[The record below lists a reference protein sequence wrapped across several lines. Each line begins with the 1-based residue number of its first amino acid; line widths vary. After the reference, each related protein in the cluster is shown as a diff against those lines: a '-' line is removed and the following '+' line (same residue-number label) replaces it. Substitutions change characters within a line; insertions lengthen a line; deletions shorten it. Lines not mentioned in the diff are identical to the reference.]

1 MNENSKIPA
10 TIITGFLGSGKTTLL
25 NNIIKNESEINFA
38 IIENEFGEIN
48 IDKDLIIGVED
59 NIYDLKNGC
68 VCCTL
73 NDEFANTILE
83 LFSSGR
89 KFNHLIV
96 ETTGIADPN
105 MVAASFYE
113 KIIRDNLYFNG
124 TVCVVDASTFEEKF
138 YRENIMLRQISF
150 ADIILLNKCDLASEE
165 EIKNAVS
172 VSKKLNPES
181 RIITSINCNS
191 DTKNILDINAYEH
204 KAINTEPVHIQ
215 EDIYSSYAFTFD
227 EEFDADLFKYAITTI
242 NTIFGKDMLR
252 IKGIIYY
259 AGSNEKHIFQSIKD
273 FGDIYPTARNIG
285 EKRESKIVFIGRKLK
300 KETIL
305 KELNSA
311 LAERI

>member
-1 MNENSKIPA
+1 MKEHSKIPA

-25 NNIIKNESEINFA
+25 NNIIKNESDINFA

-89 KFNHLIV
+89 KFDHLIV

-124 TVCVVDASTFEEKF
+124 TVCVVDASAFNEKF

-150 ADIILLNKCDLASEE
+150 ADVILMNKSDLAAQED
-165 EIKNAVS
+165 IKNAVAE
-172 VSKKLNPES
+172 SKKLNSES
-181 RIITSINCNS
+181 RIITSINCNT
-191 DTKNILDINAYEH
+191 DTKKILDINAYTNKIIH
-204 KAINTEPVHIQ
+204 KATDHIHQ
-215 EDIYSSYAFTFD
+215 DSYSSYAFSFD
-227 EEFDADLFKYAITTI
+227 EEFDPDLFKYAITSL
-242 NTIFGKDMLR
+242 NTIFGNEMLR
-252 IKGIIYY
+252 IKGIIYFV
-259 AGSNEKHIFQSIKD
+259 GSNEKHIFQSIKD
-273 FGDIYPTARNIG
+273 FGDIYPTEKGIG
-285 EKRESKIVFIGRKLK
+285 EKRESKIVFIGRNLK
-300 KETIL
+300 KESIL